1 MLRRIDA
8 CSASIEVQGESGGIG
23 AGCRHPLAS
32 EETRSVGA
40 VRRVSPLFLQA
51 RVPLSPAVRLQ
62 VAPAKAER
70 GPCTVVAMDF
80 LNRDGSLTEGW
91 DTHDVHHPIFV
102 SDSLMPRLVAAG
114 TGA

>member
-1 MLRRIDA
+1 
-8 CSASIEVQGESGGIG
+8 
-23 AGCRHPLAS
+23 
-32 EETRSVGA
+32 
-40 VRRVSPLFLQA
+40 
-51 RVPLSPAVRLQ
+51 
-62 VAPAKAER
+62 
-70 GPCTVVAMDF
+70 MDF